1 MQDQV
6 SLVIGN
12 IFKDLLQQCDVSYK
26 CKLLSFTAEKTVL
39 KNKVSLQ
46 KCLFMLKGQCSL
58 QANIFTYVKIRTI
71 LTCFA
76 HIGLF

>member
-1 MQDQV
+1 M
-6 SLVIGN
+6 IGN

-26 CKLLSFTAEKTVL
+26 CKLLSFTAATTVF

-46 KCLFMLKGQCSL
+46 KCLAGDVSIMPKGQCSL
-58 QANIFTYVKIRTI
+58 QAYIFTSIKIWTI